1 MYNEEDKLL
10 IIHEYQGE
18 DLQPFLNPIC
28 KSTYEALPKIYGKN
42 RKKRY
47 ATQMD
52 GVNYSLKY
60 HKMARDCCSNQ
71 FEDQVRGTTDVKQ
84 LRKFKIDN
92 ILIDSKGKVNS
103 KGRKCDHFH
112 KSLD

>member
-1 MYNEEDKLL
+1 MYNEEGKLM

-52 GVNYSLKY
+52 GVSYSLQH

-71 FEDQVRGTTDVKQ
+71 FDDNLRGGTDVKQ
-84 LRKFKIDN
+84 LRKSKIDS
-92 ILIDSKGKVNS
+92 DSKGKANS
-103 KGRKCDHFH
+103 TGRKCDHLH
-112 KSLD
+112 KSLEEM